1 VFCIWLVLVHG
12 VVRRRLGRVPALVV
26 ALTVGTVPVLLIHT
40 DQLLSEFPQA
50 LAVAVLVWWLD
61 RIRRRADE
69 VTVAAAVEPGPERAA
84 GSLIGA
90 SSRDLVVVGLLIAV
104 AFNVRRESLV
114 LVGAIAIV
122 QVVELVAAGWR
133 RRRLGLGL
141 RSPAWVPWKALALPH
156 LAFAVAAVA
165 FQLLLPTMLLPD
177 NADSGPKHIVD
188 RLQDYPRV
196 LSEQLGLYP
205 HQGIGVAVLA
215 LAGIGIVVGVIRRP
229 RFDGH
234 LAAITVLSVLAVST
248 HFRFVG
254 RYYFQVVPWILYFG
268 TVGVLA
274 AFGWVQR
281 WWKQTWVRRTVLALG
296 LVPLVIL
303 LAVHANK
310 LPSRISA
317 ARDFDAAGRQ
327 QVGPTHPNF
336 VPIFDAVS
344 AHTAPDDVI
353 LYFRART
360 MTLLTDRRAI
370 QTTNIERAEQ
380 RADFFAMQR
389 WSDFYE
395 PTIDETEAMRRGY
408 EPVWQDDNWV
418 LYDLHPD

>member
-1 VFCIWLVLVHG
+1 
-12 VVRRRLGRVPALVV
+12 
-26 ALTVGTVPVLLIHT
+26 
-40 DQLLSEFPQA
+40 
-50 LAVAVLVWWLD
+50 
-61 RIRRRADE
+61 
-69 VTVAAAVEPGPERAA
+69 
-84 GSLIGA
+84 
-90 SSRDLVVVGLLIAV
+90 
-104 AFNVRRESLV
+104 
-114 LVGAIAIV
+114 
-122 QVVELVAAGWR
+122 
-133 RRRLGLGL
+133 
-141 RSPAWVPWKALALPH
+141 
-156 LAFAVAAVA
+156 
-165 FQLLLPTMLLPD
+165 
-177 NADSGPKHIVD
+177 
-188 RLQDYPRV
+188 
-196 LSEQLGLYP
+196 
-205 HQGIGVAVLA
+205 
-215 LAGIGIVVGVIRRP
+215 
-229 RFDGH
+229 
-234 LAAITVLSVLAVST
+234 
-248 HFRFVG
+248 
-254 RYYFQVVPWILYFG
+254 
-268 TVGVLA
+268 
-274 AFGWVQR
+274 
-281 WWKQTWVRRTVLALG
+281 VRRTVLALG